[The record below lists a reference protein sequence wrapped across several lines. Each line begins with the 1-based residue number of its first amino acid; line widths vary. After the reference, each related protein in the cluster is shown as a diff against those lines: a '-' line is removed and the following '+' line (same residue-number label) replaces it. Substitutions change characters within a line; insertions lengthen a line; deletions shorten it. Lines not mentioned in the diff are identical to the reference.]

1 MRFLTLTLAAMAL
14 TISAL
19 AQPVCA
25 PTWLWF
31 DVEPAAGTT
40 VDSVYFWVTPLN
52 GLAVVYAEGDLGF
65 WNGGSTT
72 SEAQACLPEGCYFV
86 GLTVPEG
93 ASWEA
98 HADFVVD
105 DLSWEM
111 TEMEPMYDEAG
122 NLTGYTFCINSAS
135 GGDCDVEINTELGI
149 GPNGA
154 YLFEATGGPEGA
166 YYTWYVNGAMAQS
179 SDNPMFDWYDMLG
192 APTWE
197 ICVLMDTP
205 IGCVAEDCVTPAD
218 LVQDCTL
225 ELAGGLNPSGG
236 GVFEAFNYPDSV
248 LINWSIDGNWL
259 NFGGPVL
266 ELGPDMLEGVSSVC
280 AFYESPDCPYGAW
293 ACIEL
298 ETTGGGCIDESLID
312 PNMACTEEWNPVCGC
327 DGNTYSNACYAT
339 YYGGVT
345 SYVEGECGSSDCIDE
360 TLIDPN
366 AICPAVWNP
375 VCGCDGVTYSNPC
388 EAENYGGVTEFTFGE
403 CGSTGG
409 CEPVIEAWPSDV
421 PGVWNF
427 QVYDVSNPAGGPLSG
442 DDLEW
447 QGNGQV
453 VGEDGP
459 NGATQVAFWGTND
472 FLFVMC
478 ASVMCEDEVVEVCW
492 ENPNEGQTEGN
503 CENVVIALNAEW
515 GSAAGVDPLELE
527 LVLSMMDVELDLDL
541 SQILEGGSFNE
552 TLAFCLPV
560 GFCYELEAAIG
571 NLNALDVDLFEIAAG
586 VGQELPAWQDVLTAL
601 TGSAASWSVTLGV
614 DVLEGCDDE
623 SGIAQVSETW
633 GVRSY
638 PNPTSGDLTVEGPQ
652 GTAMLLR
659 NALGQIVDAWTQSGS
674 RELRFW
680 GELPAGSYVL
690 EAAHDGARRKVNV
703 LILR

>member
-1 MRFLTLTLAAMAL
+1 MRFLTLTLASMAL

-40 VDSVYFWVTPLN
+40 GDSVYFWVTPLN

-93 ASWEA
+93 AMWEA
-98 HADFVVD
+98 NADFVVD

-135 GGDCDVEINTELGI
+135 GGGCDVEVAAGMT
-149 GPNGA
+149 PSGA

-166 YYTWYVNGAMAQS
+166 YYTWYVNGAMMQS
-179 SDNPMFDWYDMLG
+179 SDNPLFDWYDNLG

-197 ICVLMDTP
+197 VCVLMDTP
-205 IGCVAEDCVTPAD
+205 IGCVAETCVTPAD
-218 LVQDCTL
+218 LVQNCTL

-236 GVFEAFNYPDSV
+236 GVFEAYNYPDGV

-327 DGNTYSNACYAT
+327 DGVTYSNACFAT

-345 SYVEGECGSSDCIDE
+345 SYVQGECGSSDCIDE

-375 VCGCDGVTYSNPC
+375 VCGCDGVTYANPC

-409 CEPVIEAWPSDV
+409 CDPVIEAWPSDV

-427 QVYDVSNPAGGPLSG
+427 LVYDAANPAGGPMSDAVISWTFSTG
-442 DDLEW
+442 ETIEGGSADPI
-447 QGNGQV
+447 QV
-453 VGEDGP
+453 P
-459 NGATQVAFWGTND
+459 FWG
-472 FLFVMC
+472 
-478 ASVMCEDEVVEVCW
+478 SDEVAWACVQVGCQGAVVETCW
-492 ENPNEGQTEGN
+492 ETANPNDGVE
-503 CENVVIALNAEW
+503 CENVVIAVNAEW
-515 GSAAGVDPLELE
+515 GTAAGIDPLELE

-541 SQILEGGSFNE
+541 SQFLEGGSFNE

-571 NLNALDVDLFEIAAG
+571 NLNSLDVDLFEIAAG
-586 VGQELPAWQDVLTAL
+586 VGQELPAWQDVLAAL
-601 TGSAASWSVTLGV
+601 TGPDASWSVSLGV
-614 DVLEGCDDE
+614 DVLDGCDDE
-623 SGIAQVSETW
+623 SGVASIQDSW
-633 GVRSY
+633 GVVSY
-638 PNPTSGDLTVEGPQ
+638 PNPTSGDMTIQAPQ
-652 GTAMLLR
+652 GSSMVLR
-659 NALGQIVDAWTQSGS
+659 NALGQVVDAWIQLDSS
-674 RELRFW
+674 EIRSW
-680 GELPAGSYVL
+680 GDLPTGSYIL
-690 EAAHDGARRKVNV
+690 ESVKDGTGLMTNV
-703 LILR
+703 MILR

>member
-14 TISAL
+14 AFSAV

-52 GLAVVYAEGDLGF
+52 GLTVVYAEGDLGF
-65 WNGGSTT
+65 WNGGTST

-93 ASWEA
+93 ATWEA

-122 NLTGYTFCINSAS
+122 NVTGYTFCVNSAW
-135 GGDCDVEINTELGI
+135 GGDCEVAINTELGI

-166 YYTWYVNGAMAQS
+166 YYTWYVNGSMAQS
-179 SDNPMFDWYDMLG
+179 SDNPLFDWYDMLG

-280 AFYESPDCPYGAW
+280 AFYESPDCPNGAW
-293 ACIEL
+293 ACMEL

-312 PNMACTEEWNPVCGC
+312 PNMACIEIWDPVCGC
-327 DGNTYSNACYAT
+327 DGITYSNECYAT

-345 SYVEGECGSSDCIDE
+345 EFTPGECG
-360 TLIDPN
+360 T
-366 AICPAVWNP
+366 
-375 VCGCDGVTYSNPC
+375 
-388 EAENYGGVTEFTFGE
+388 
-403 CGSTGG
+403 TGG

-427 QVYDVSNPAGGPLSG
+427 QVFDASNPAGGPVSEDMVEWTFNGDIVESG
-442 DDLEW
+442 DE
-447 QGNGQV
+447 GSIQV
-453 VGEDGP
+453 S
-459 NGATQVAFWGTND
+459 FWGTND
-472 FLFVMC
+472 YLWVGCATVMC
-478 ASVMCEDEVVEVCW
+478 QGAILETCW
-492 ENPNEGQTEGN
+492 EWPNPGDELE
-503 CENVVIALNAEW
+503 CENVVIAVNAEW
-515 GSAAGVDPLELE
+515 GSAAGIDPLELE

-552 TLAFCLPV
+552 TLSFCLPA

-571 NLNALDVDLFEIAAG
+571 NLNELEVDLFEIASG
-586 VGQELPAWQDVLTAL
+586 VGQELPAWQDVLSAL
-601 TGSAASWSVTLGV
+601 TGPDASWSVALGV

-623 SGIAQVSETW
+623 SGIATDSEMW
-633 GVRSY
+633 GVWSY
-638 PNPTSGDLTVEGPQ
+638 PNPTSGDMTVEAPY
-652 GTAMLLR
+652 GTAMQLR
-659 NALGQIVDAWTQSGS
+659 NALGQVVDAWTQSGS
-674 RELRFW
+674 RELRSW
-680 GELPAGSYVL
+680 SDLPAGSYVL
-690 EAAHDGARRKVNV
+690 EAGHDGTRRRANI

>member
-1 MRFLTLTLAAMAL
+1 MRFLTLTLASMAL

-93 ASWEA
+93 AMWEA
-98 HADFVVD
+98 NADFVVD

-111 TEMEPMYDEAG
+111 TEIEPMYDEAG

-135 GGDCDVEINTELGI
+135 GGGCDVEVAAGMT
-149 GPNGA
+149 PSGA

-166 YYTWYVNGAMAQS
+166 YYTWYVNGAMMQS
-179 SDNPMFDWYDMLG
+179 SDNPLFDWYDNLG

-197 ICVLMDTP
+197 VCVLMDTP
-205 IGCVAEDCVTPAD
+205 VGCVAETCVTPAD
-218 LVQDCTL
+218 LVQNCTL

-236 GVFEAFNYPDSV
+236 GVFEAYNYPDGV

-327 DGNTYSNACYAT
+327 DGVTYSNACFAT

-375 VCGCDGVTYSNPC
+375 VCGCDGVTYANPC

-409 CEPVIEAWPSDV
+409 CDPVIEAWPSDV

-427 QVYDVSNPAGGPLSG
+427 LVYDAANPAGGPMSDAVISWTFSTG
-442 DDLEW
+442 ETIEGGSADPI
-447 QGNGQV
+447 QV
-453 VGEDGP
+453 P
-459 NGATQVAFWGTND
+459 FWG
-472 FLFVMC
+472 
-478 ASVMCEDEVVEVCW
+478 SDEVAWACVQVGCQGAVVETCW
-492 ENPNEGQTEGN
+492 ETANPNDGVE
-503 CENVVIALNAEW
+503 CENVVIAVNVEW
-515 GSAAGVDPLELE
+515 GTAAGIDPLELE

-541 SQILEGGSFNE
+541 SQFLEGGSFNE

-571 NLNALDVDLFEIAAG
+571 NLNSLDVDLFEIAAG
-586 VGQELPAWQDVLTAL
+586 VGQELPAWQDVLAAL
-601 TGSAASWSVTLGV
+601 TGPDAAWSVSLGV
-614 DVLEGCDDE
+614 DVLDGCDDE
-623 SGIAQVSETW
+623 SGVGSIQDSW
-633 GVRSY
+633 GVVSY
-638 PNPTSGDLTVEGPQ
+638 PNPTSGDMTIQAPQ
-652 GTAMLLR
+652 GSSMVLR
-659 NALGQIVDAWTQSGS
+659 NALGQVVDAWIQLDSS
-674 RELRFW
+674 EIRSW
-680 GELPAGSYVL
+680 GDLPTGSYIL
-690 EAAHDGARRKVNV
+690 ESVKDGTGLMTNV
-703 LILR
+703 MILR

>member
-40 VDSVYFWVTPLN
+40 VESVYFWVTPLN

-122 NLTGYTFCINSAS
+122 NLSGYTFCINSTS

-154 YLFEATGGPEGA
+154 YLFEATGGQEGA

-197 ICVLMDTP
+197 VCVLMDTP

-345 SYVEGECGSSDCIDE
+345 
-360 TLIDPN
+360 
-366 AICPAVWNP
+366 
-375 VCGCDGVTYSNPC
+375 
-388 EAENYGGVTEFTFGE
+388 EFTPGE

-409 CEPVIEAWPSDV
+409 CDPVIEAWPSDV

-427 QVYDVSNPAGGPLSG
+427 LVYDAANPAGGPMSDAVISWTFSTG
-442 DDLEW
+442 ETVEGGSADPI
-447 QGNGQV
+447 QV
-453 VGEDGP
+453 P
-459 NGATQVAFWGTND
+459 FWG
-472 FLFVMC
+472 
-478 ASVMCEDEVVEVCW
+478 SDEVAWACVQVGCQGAVVETCW
-492 ENPNEGQTEGN
+492 ETANPNDGVE
-503 CENVVIALNAEW
+503 CENVVIAVNVEW

-571 NLNALDVDLFEIAAG
+571 NLNALNVDLFEIAAG
-586 VGQELPAWQDVLTAL
+586 VGQELPAWQDVLAAL
-601 TGSAASWSVTLGV
+601 TGPDASWSVSLGV
-614 DVLEGCDDE
+614 DVLEGCEDE
-623 SGIAQVSETW
+623 SGIARVASLPSISTF
-633 GVRSY
+633 
-638 PNPTSGDLTVEGPQ
+638 PNPATDVVRFTGWEGEPVRVV
-652 GTAMLLR
+652 LR
-659 NALGQIVDAWTQSGS
+659 NALGQTLADLPNVWPGEAV
-674 RELRFW
+674 
-680 GELPAGSYVL
+680 ELPQAWRGVVL
-690 EAAHDGARRKVNV
+690 AELTGNGWTVRPVLVVN
-703 LILR
+703 

>member
-1 MRFLTLTLAAMAL
+1 MRFLTLTLASMAL

-93 ASWEA
+93 AMWEA
-98 HADFVVD
+98 NADFVVD

-111 TEMEPMYDEAG
+111 TEIEPMYDEAG

-135 GGDCDVEINTELGI
+135 GGGCDVEVAAGMT
-149 GPNGA
+149 PSGA

-166 YYTWYVNGAMAQS
+166 YYTWYVNGAMMQS
-179 SDNPMFDWYDMLG
+179 SDNPLFDWYDNLG

-197 ICVLMDTP
+197 VCVLMDTP
-205 IGCVAEDCVTPAD
+205 NGCVAETCVTPAD
-218 LVQDCTL
+218 LVQNCTL

-236 GVFEAFNYPDSV
+236 GVFEAYNYPDGV

-266 ELGPDMLEGVSSVC
+266 ELGLDMLEGVSSVC

-312 PNMACTEEWNPVCGC
+312 SNMACTEEWNPVCGC
-327 DGNTYSNACYAT
+327 DGVTYSNACFAT

-375 VCGCDGVTYSNPC
+375 VCGCDGVTYANPC

-409 CEPVIEAWPSDV
+409 CDPVIEAWPSDV

-427 QVYDVSNPAGGPLSG
+427 LVYDAANPAGGPMSDAVISWTFSTG
-442 DDLEW
+442 ETIEGGFADPI
-447 QGNGQV
+447 QV
-453 VGEDGP
+453 P
-459 NGATQVAFWGTND
+459 FWGSD
-472 FLFVMC
+472 RVAWAC
-478 ASVMCEDEVVEVCW
+478 VQVGCQGAVVETCW
-492 ENPNEGQTEGN
+492 ETANPNDGVE
-503 CENVVIALNAEW
+503 CENVVIAVNVEW
-515 GSAAGVDPLELE
+515 GTAAGIDPLE
-527 LVLSMMDVELDLDL
+527 S
-541 SQILEGGSFNE
+541 SNW
-552 TLAFCLPV
+552 C
-560 GFCYELEAAIG
+560 
-571 NLNALDVDLFEIAAG
+571 
-586 VGQELPAWQDVLTAL
+586 
-601 TGSAASWSVTLGV
+601 
-614 DVLEGCDDE
+614 
-623 SGIAQVSETW
+623 
-633 GVRSY
+633 
-638 PNPTSGDLTVEGPQ
+638 
-652 GTAMLLR
+652 
-659 NALGQIVDAWTQSGS
+659 
-674 RELRFW
+674 
-680 GELPAGSYVL
+680 
-690 EAAHDGARRKVNV
+690 
-703 LILR
+703 

>member
-40 VDSVYFWVTPLN
+40 VDSVHFWVTPLN
-52 GLAVVYAEGDLGF
+52 GMAVVYAEGDLGF
-65 WNGGSTT
+65 WNGGSST

-98 HADFVVD
+98 QADFVVD

-111 TEMEPMYDEAG
+111 TEMEPMYDEAD

-327 DGNTYSNACYAT
+327 DGNTYSNACFAT

-366 AICPAVWNP
+366 AICLAVWNP
-375 VCGCDGVTYSNPC
+375 VCGCDGVTYANPC
-388 EAENYGGVTEFTFGE
+388 EAENYGGVTEYTFGE

-409 CEPVIEAWPSDV
+409 CDPVIEAWPSDV

-427 QVYDVSNPAGGPLSG
+427 LVYDAANPAGGPMSDAVISWTFSTG
-442 DDLEW
+442 ETIEGGSTDPI
-447 QGNGQV
+447 QV
-453 VGEDGP
+453 P
-459 NGATQVAFWGTND
+459 FWG
-472 FLFVMC
+472 
-478 ASVMCEDEVVEVCW
+478 SDEVAWACVQVGCQGAVVETCW
-492 ENPNEGQTEGN
+492 ETANPNDGVE
-503 CENVVIALNAEW
+503 CENVVIAVNVEW
-515 GSAAGVDPLELE
+515 GSAAGIDPLELE

-571 NLNALDVDLFEIAAG
+571 NLNVLNVDLFEIAAG

-601 TGSAASWSVTLGV
+601 TGPDASWSVALGV

-623 SGIAQVSETW
+623 SGIAPVTYPPSI
-633 GVRSY
+633 SAL
-638 PNPTSGDLTVEGPQ
+638 PNPATDVVRFTGWEGEPVRVV
-652 GTAMLLR
+652 LR
-659 NALGQIVDAWTQSGS
+659 NALGQTLADLSNVWPGDAVQLPQAWQGVVLAELKGSGWTA
-674 RELRFW
+674 R
-680 GELPAGSYVL
+680 PVL
-690 EAAHDGARRKVNV
+690 VVN
-703 LILR
+703 